1 MVADT
6 IVALMAG
13 LAVIP
18 AAVATYGPSAALSGP
33 KLLFITLQDVFQAMG
48 SVGPLFG
55 VIFYLLVLVA
65 AISSAISL
73 VEVVVT
79 FFMDRAAAKG
89 KQGNRHRIVLLV
101 CLAIMVEAAIVA
113 VDGLGSNG
121 VWVPF
126 QNSLG
131 IVGSF
136 NDCWLD
142 FMDCLSEGL
151 AMPLGALLMS
161 IMVGWEI
168 GSKTV
173 LEEIHQGNSVKWVDG
188 FLTFCLMF
196 VVPLAMAFIL
206 GGQIGDYF
214 STAERSMYGVGYGI
228 GVLVVVVAWIVAFT
242 SPKRKA
248 RSRC

>member
-1 MVADT
+1 M
-6 IVALMAG
+6 
-13 LAVIP
+13 
-18 AAVATYGPSAALSGP
+18 
-33 KLLFITLQDVFQAMG
+33 
-48 SVGPLFG
+48 
-55 VIFYLLVLVA
+55 
-65 AISSAISL
+65 
-73 VEVVVT
+73 VVT
-79 FFMDRAAAKG
+79 FFLDRAAAKG
-89 KQGNRHRIVLLV
+89 KPGNRPRVALLV
-101 CLAIMVEAAIVA
+101 CLAIMAEATIVA
-113 VDGLGSNG
+113 VDGLGEN
-121 VWVPF
+121 VLNIWVPF
-126 QNSLG
+126 RNTLG
-131 IVGSF
+131 VVGSF

-168 GSKTV
+168 GAKTV
-173 LEEIHQGNSVKWVDG
+173 LDEIHQGSSVKWVDA

-228 GVLVVVVAWIVAFT
+228 GALVVVVAWIVAFT

-248 RSRC
+248 RSR